1 MQGLHLPLKPR
12 GRRRALTGRIW
23 LACGVMALAAGVL
36 LIAVAFG
43 APLVS
48 ILLVG
53 LLLLCP
59 LLLWAPFR
67 IQQTGLRTLDEGDPK
82 GPG

>member
-1 MQGLHLPLKPR
+1 ML
-12 GRRRALTGRIW
+12 
-23 LACGVMALAAGVL
+23 LAAGALVAA
-36 LIAVAFG
+36 IAFG

-59 LLLWAPFR
+59 LFTWVPFR
-67 IQQTGLRTLDEGDPK
+67 MSRPPGPPNDETDRMESP
-82 GPG
+82 

>member
-1 MQGLHLPLKPR
+1 MLLVAG
-12 GRRRALTGRIW
+12 AL
-23 LACGVMALAAGVL
+23 VAA
-36 LIAVAFG
+36 IAFG

-59 LLLWAPFR
+59 LFTWVPFR
-67 IQQTGLRTLDEGDPK
+67 MSRPPGPPNDETDRMESP
-82 GPG
+82 

>member
-1 MQGLHLPLKPR
+1 MGQLDHGTRFR
-12 GRRRALTGRIW
+12 GSLRIRRVTA
-23 LACGVMALAAGVL
+23 ALAVAAAAGLVATTL
-36 LIAVAFG
+36 LG

-59 LLLWAPFR
+59 LLTWVPFR
-67 IQQTGLRTLDEGDPK
+67 TRDGQR
-82 GPG
+82 GPDDREVPR

>member
-1 MQGLHLPLKPR
+1 MRQLDHGTRVPGSLR
-12 GRRRALTGRIW
+12 VRRATAV
-23 LACGVMALAAGVL
+23 LAVAAGVGLVVTTL
-36 LIAVAFG
+36 LG

-59 LLLWAPFR
+59 LLTWVPFR
-67 IQQTGLRTLDEGDPK
+67 TRERER
-82 GPG
+82 GPNDREVPR

>member
-1 MQGLHLPLKPR
+1 MRQLDHGTRFR
-12 GRRRALTGRIW
+12 GSLRIRRVTAV
-23 LACGVMALAAGVL
+23 LAVAAGAGL
-36 LIAVAFG
+36 LATTLLR

-59 LLLWAPFR
+59 LLTWVPFR
-67 IQQTGLRTLDEGDPK
+67 ARDGERGRNDREVPQ
-82 GPG
+82 